1 MADVDGEV
9 DSSVVIVLA
18 HEHGAPERVDAVHAA
33 AVRRPGEAVGQREVV
48 VEHRQLTIRLET
60 YELFG
65 LGSAIERQGAHEEP
79 SVGIHCAVV
88 HAATFA
94 LWHDPRPFGATAI
107 GRFDDEVGLGGHE
120 EGSIVGERKG
130 ADHAVELMRR
140 GEGDCSVASEGT
152 FQHGAADDVDPQQ
165 PPP

>member
-1 MADVDGEV
+1 MP
-9 DSSVVIVLA
+9 
-18 HEHGAPERVDAVHAA
+18 H
-33 AVRRPGEAVGQREVV
+33 Q
-48 VEHRQLTIRLET
+48 
-60 YELFG
+60 
-65 LGSAIERQGAHEEP
+65 EP